1 MGKPPTISPEDST
14 VIRGEEEGEEKTPSR
29 PQKKPPYLVLIEG
42 PHVGSYFPLSEGK
55 NTIGR
60 ALGCPI
66 RLEDHSVSRH
76 HADVE
81 KTDTGWVV
89 RDLGSKNGTYV
100 NGNMITD
107 AVVVGHKDI
116 IKVGIYTL
124 RLVTQEIGIEEEL
137 ELPEEVAISEKT
149 VLSETPAPP
158 DALTEEIG
166 KEELPPVEAEGEEG
180 AEEAQGKK
188 PLFARMRKLI
198 IYGVGAVVIIGA
210 VGYFA
215 SRYFLHPKKP
225 EVVKTLP
232 HKGAPAIPPPKEVGA
247 ISPTVPTAASPT
259 TIPVFLDC
267 ASSPMPASV
276 FFEGKELGKTP
287 LRINVDLEPDKN
299 YTAEGLFFM
308 PELNESYK
316 LPVNFTV
323 KEGESVVPI
332 LFRGPIGTLKINNLP
347 RDVQFYLEG
356 SYEYDRFKERPAKLN
371 EMVLKKPIYIPYGHY
386 KVELRRS
393 RQLGESQTFVPDLVF
408 RREFDI
414 AADSP
419 TYVLDVK
426 DEALKVFPVSIRST
440 PSNADVFVDG
450 RIMGKTPYQGMF
462 PLGDHTL
469 TLRKEGYFEHA
480 QDLKVDINTPFTTS
494 IKLETSIAGAHIN
507 NARAQINRELYQQA
521 INELAQAL
529 SGNPAP
535 SEVAQAN
542 YLLGRCYL
550 GLGDVPRALSYFE
563 QSRKSEQWKYPSMLG
578 MVAAY
583 AASKKMDAAL
593 PLLVEVLLKA
603 KDEEAKREAYSL
615 FQQISPFRS
624 IIYVY
629 SEPEG
634 ARIIVNNK
642 PVAQTSPAILHDLPL
657 GTYNLR
663 LEKPGYQPLE
673 LKLTLSVNEF
683 NPVIVKLKPIK
694 E

>member
-1 MGKPPTISPEDST
+1 MGKPPAISPEDST
-14 VIRGEEEGEEKTPSR
+14 VIRGEEEGGEEKTPSR

-42 PHVGSYFPLSEGK
+42 PHVGSYFPLSDGK

-81 KTDTGWVV
+81 KTDTGWIV
-89 RDLGSKNGTYV
+89 RDLGSKNGTSV
-100 NGNMITD
+100 NGNLITD
-107 AVVVGHKDI
+107 AVVIGHKDVV
-116 IKVGIYTL
+116 KVGIYVL
-124 RLVTQEIGIEEEL
+124 RLVTQEIGMEEEL
-137 ELPEEVAISEKT
+137 ELPQEAAISEKT
-149 VLSETPAPP
+149 VLAETPAPP
-158 DALTEEIG
+158 EAMTEEIG
-166 KEELPPVEAEGEEG
+166 KEEFPPVEAEEESGE
-180 AEEAQGKK
+180 AVVKK
-188 PLFARMRKLI
+188 PLSARLRRPILFGAALI
-198 IYGVGAVVIIGA
+198 IIVGAIG
-210 VGYFA
+210 YLA

-225 EVVKTLP
+225 DVTK
-232 HKGAPAIPPPKEVGA
+232 AMPPKEAAQVPLPTEVGA
-247 ISPTVPTAASPT
+247 IPSAAPKAAAPT
-259 TIPVFLDC
+259 TIPIFLDC
-267 ASSPMPASV
+267 ASSPMPATV

-287 LRINVDLEPDKN
+287 LRINVELEPERN

-332 LFRGPIGTLKINNLP
+332 LFRGPIGTLKIENLP

-371 EMVLKKPIYIPYGHY
+371 EVVLKKPIYIPYGNY

-393 RQLGESQTFVPDLVF
+393 RQLGESETFVPDLVF
-408 RREFDI
+408 RREFNI

-419 TYVLDVK
+419 TYVLNVK
-426 DEALKVFPVSIRST
+426 DEDLQIFPASIRSE
-440 PSNADVFVDG
+440 PSVADVFIDG
-450 RIMGKTPYQGMF
+450 KFMGKTPYQGMF

-469 TLRKEGYFEHA
+469 TLRKEGYFEHT
-480 QDLKVDINTPFTTS
+480 QTLKVDINTPFTS
-494 IKLETSIAGAHIN
+494 KIKLETSVAGAHIN
-507 NARAQINRELYQQA
+507 NARAQINRELYKQA
-521 INELAQAL
+521 VNELAQAL
-529 SGNPAP
+529 ASNPAP

-550 GLGDVPRALSYFE
+550 GLGDVARAISYFE
-563 QSRKSEQWKYPSMLG
+563 QARKNETWQYPSMLG
-578 MVAAY
+578 LVAAY
-583 AASKKMDAAL
+583 AASEKMDSAL
-593 PLLVEVLLKA
+593 PLLVEVLLKS
-603 KDEEAKREAYSL
+603 KDEEVKREANSL

-629 SEPEG
+629 SEPTG
-634 ARIIVNNK
+634 ARIIVNDK
-642 PVAQTSPAILHDLPL
+642 PVAQPTPAILHDLPL

-663 LEKPGYQPLE
+663 LEKPGYQPLD